1 MLLLSFCLVL
11 ALCVTSG
18 PRKYVII
25 RIDQNWIPVVSQL
38 HATVEEDIREQV
50 VLDRFKSMLKTDPLI
65 QQLQLW

>member
-1 MLLLSFCLVL
+1 MLLFHFVWCSLYASPLDQGNMF
-11 ALCVTSG
+11 
-18 PRKYVII
+18 II
-25 RIDQNWIPVVSQL
+25 RIEENWIPVVTQL

>member
-1 MLLLSFCLVL
+1 MF
-11 ALCVTSG
+11 
-18 PRKYVII
+18 II
-25 RIDQNWIPVVSQL
+25 RIEENWIPVVTQL